1 MAAPPPIKI
10 ENMRY
15 LVNQLNRA
23 ADGPEINRAFKEL
36 NFKAG
41 TIIADAAAP
50 KAPRGDEQ
58 GAGALQK
65 RSNYKVKRDRLMAQV
80 TVGTKNYSKRRG
92 TAGNVGAY
100 SGIVHYGTG
109 KGLLGKKRKWLFNT
123 FVNKYE
129 KVTKFYEEE
138 IPKLVQKLIS

>member
-10 ENMRY
+10 DNLRY
-15 LVNQLNRA
+15 LVTQLNKA

-41 TIIADAAAP
+41 SLIADAAAP
-50 KAPRGDEQ
+50 KAPRGDGP

-65 RSNYKVKRDRLMAQV
+65 RSNYKVKRDRLEAKV

-109 KGLLGKKRKWLFNT
+109 KGLLGRKRKWLFNT

>member
-1 MAAPPPIKI
+1 MATPPPIKI
-10 ENMRY
+10 DNLRY
-15 LVNQLNRA
+15 LLNQLNRSA
-23 ADGPEINRAFKEL
+23 EGPEINRAFKEL

-41 TIIADAAAP
+41 SIIADSAAP
-50 KAPRGDEQ
+50 KAPSGEGP

-65 RSNYKVKRDRLMAQV
+65 RSVYKVKRDRLEAKV
-80 TVGTKNYSKRRG
+80 TVGTKNYSQRKG

-109 KGLLGKKRKWLFNT
+109 KGLLGRKRKWLFNT

-129 KVTKFYEEE
+129 QVTKFYEEE
-138 IPKLVQKLIS
+138 IPKMIQKLIS